1 MFWLLTAALL
11 APALLFAAAPLW
23 RRRRAAG
30 GRLGLA
36 LPLAAVLALPPLA
49 YVLYNRWGHIDEV
62 GLGELYRRTVDNPGD
77 PREAQRLVIALGEAV
92 RRDQDRPWAW
102 YFLGE
107 NLFGLGLAEEA
118 EIAYGRA
125 ASLLEPA
132 PEKAAVLGRLAMARY
147 LNAGSRLSPEAM
159 AAVDEARAI
168 NPREA
173 SVLQLLAADAE
184 EREDMEAAVGYW
196 RQLVQAAPGS
206 ALADELRR
214 RIAAARAG
222 AEAPAGPLVE
232 VNVSL
237 AEGLALD
244 GGLRVFVA
252 ARDAAREG
260 APPLAAV
267 DTRVSRLPAT
277 IRLDDSS
284 AVGPFNLSSAAT
296 VYVSAL
302 VSRAGTA
309 TPRPGDYRAVSESIA
324 LDGRPAVVDLVIAE
338 PVP

>member
-1 MFWLLTAALL
+1 MFWPLTAVLL
-11 APALLFAAAPLW
+11 ASALLFAAWPLW

-49 YVLYNRWGHIDEV
+49 YVLYDRWGRIDEV
-62 GLGELYRRTVDNPGD
+62 SLRGLYQRTVDNAGD
-77 PREAQRLVIALGEAV
+77 PQEARRLVVGLGEAV

-107 NLFGLGLAEEA
+107 NLLGLGLAAEA

-125 ASLLEPA
+125 AALLEPA

-147 LNAGSRLSPEAM
+147 LVAGSRLSPEAM

-168 NPREA
+168 NPREI

-184 EREDMEAAVGYW
+184 NREDTEAAVGYW
-196 RQLVQAAPGS
+196 RQLIQAAPDS
-206 ALADELRR
+206 ELADGLRR
-214 RIAAARAG
+214 RIAAARSDGDA
-222 AEAPAGPLVE
+222 AGPLVE
-232 VNVSL
+232 VKVSL

-260 APPLAAV
+260 APPLAAAA
-267 DTRVSRLPAT
+267 TLVSRLPAT

-284 AVGPFNLSSAAT
+284 AVGPFNLSSAGT

-302 VSRAGTA
+302 VSRSGTA
-309 TPRPGDYRAVSESIA
+309 TPRPGDYRAVSENIA
-324 LDGRPAVVDLVIAE
+324 LGGRPAAVELVIAE